1 MDVEQTDKKPLGC
14 GCYGSV
20 VKVRCTETGTI
31 FAAKKFRSDFE
42 EQRGLDKKFH
52 TEFTLLHQLKHDHIV
67 CYVGFAML
75 PDSKFPALLMQL
87 LDTNLHAHLESQ
99 HNIPL
104 PEKAHILLGVGKGLE
119 YLHGKGV
126 LHRDLTAQNVL
137 LKVSDAGSHSIA
149 KIADFGNSRIMTTD
163 PIQLESLSSVP
174 GTIVYLPP
182 EAHTHNYNAKIDIF
196 SFGHIALFVCTQTF
210 PRTLLPEKYLANCA
224 DGTKEWLARS
234 EVERRREYF
243 DKVHDR
249 RYPVPLMR
257 KCLDDDAD
265 KRPSA
270 SEVVP
275 ELETICST
283 LIPMDDVVDSPVEA
297 NDSNDRGDPEIDL
310 T

>member
-1 MDVEQTDKKPLGC
+1 MKQTDKKPLGC

-31 FAAKKFRSDFE
+31 FAAKKFRGDFVKVKSF
-42 EQRGLDKKFH
+42 DKKFN

-75 PDSKFPALLMQL
+75 PDSEFPALLMQQ

-126 LHRDLTAQNVL
+126 LHCDLTAQNVL
-137 LKVSDAGSHSIA
+137 LKVSDAGSHPIA

-163 PIQLESLSSVP
+163 PILHLESLSGVP

-182 EAHTHNYNAKIDIF
+182 EAHTCDYKIDIF

-210 PRTLLPEKYLANCA
+210 PRTLLPTKFTTTRA
-224 DGTKEWLARS
+224 DGTKKRLARS

-249 RYPVPLMR
+249 RYLPLML

-265 KRPSA
+265 ERPSA
-270 SEVVP
+270 SEVVRR
-275 ELETICST
+275 LQS
-283 LIPMDDVVDSPVEA
+283 IPMDSVVDSPVG
-297 NDSNDRGDPEIDL
+297 SNGDATSSAES
-310 T
+310 